1 MDIKNLIYKNPAL
14 SGDYPDFNIE
24 DAADHPI
31 NTFYEWFE
39 HAVEREVSEPS
50 AFVFSTVDASG
61 HPSARIVNLRDMD
74 REGFIIGSNSESR
87 KGLDMENNKDVAM
100 TFYWREVGRQIRIA
114 GKVEIASEE
123 ENRSDFI
130 KRNKTSK
137 ALSIIAKQSEKLDS
151 MDELDREMESAL
163 TLVEKD
169 KEAYETWTLYKV
181 IPESIEFFQARKDL
195 AHVRLKYEKVNGD
208 WHQSLLWP

>member
-74 REGFIIGSNSESR
+74 GEGFIIGSNSESR
-87 KGLDMENNKDVAM
+87 KGLDMENNKNISM

-123 ENRSDFI
+123 ENRRDFI

-137 ALSIIAKQSEKLDS
+137 ALSIIARQSEKLDS

>member
-39 HAVEREVSEPS
+39 HAVDREVSEPS

-74 REGFIIGSNSESR
+74 GEGFIIGSNSESR
-87 KGLDMENNKDVAM
+87 KGLDMENNKNISM

-163 TLVEKD
+163 TLVEND
-169 KEAYETWTLYKV
+169 KEAYKTWTLYKV

>member
-87 KGLDMENNKDVAM
+87 KGLDMENNKNISM

-123 ENRSDFI
+123 ENRRDFI

-137 ALSIIAKQSEKLDS
+137 ALSIIARQSEKLDS

>member
-39 HAVEREVSEPS
+39 HAVDREVSEPS

-87 KGLDMENNKDVAM
+87 KGLDMENNKNISM

-123 ENRSDFI
+123 ENRRDFI

-137 ALSIIAKQSEKLDS
+137 ALSIIARQSEKLDS
-151 MDELDREMESAL
+151 MHELDREMESAL
-163 TLVEKD
+163 TLVEND
-169 KEAYETWTLYKV
+169 KEAYKTWTLYKV

>member
-87 KGLDMENNKDVAM
+87 KGLDMENNKNISM

-137 ALSIIAKQSEKLDS
+137 ALSIIARQSEKLDS

>member
-1 MDIKNLIYKNPAL
+1 MDIKKLIYKNPAL

-74 REGFIIGSNSESR
+74 GEGFIIGSNSESR
-87 KGLDMENNKDVAM
+87 KGLDMENNKNISM

-163 TLVEKD
+163 TLVEND
-169 KEAYETWTLYKV
+169 KEAYKTWTLYKV

>member
-39 HAVEREVSEPS
+39 HAVDREVSEPS

-123 ENRSDFI
+123 ENRRDFI

-137 ALSIIAKQSEKLDS
+137 ALSIIARQSEKLDS

>member
-1 MDIKNLIYKNPAL
+1 M
-14 SGDYPDFNIE
+14 
-24 DAADHPI
+24 
-31 NTFYEWFE
+31 
-39 HAVEREVSEPS
+39 
-50 AFVFSTVDASG
+50 
-61 HPSARIVNLRDMD
+61 NLRDMD

-87 KGLDMENNKDVAM
+87 KGLDMENNKNISM

-123 ENRSDFI
+123 ENRRDFI

-137 ALSIIAKQSEKLDS
+137 ALSIIARQSEKLDS